1 MSSPR
6 ADIDRRGAYVTA
18 RLHGDLD
25 IANVEE
31 VRLHIL
37 DAMPGDAH
45 GLIVDLSS
53 VRYVDSAGVHML
65 FELVRKLDARRQK
78 TAVAVTEGSPVASLL
93 KITNVN
99 EAVPVCTTVEA
110 CAEALGDDA
119 GVY

>member
-1 MSSPR
+1 MSAPR
-6 ADIDRRGAYVTA
+6 AELGRRGPFVTA

-31 VRLHIL
+31 VRLDIL

-65 FELVRKLDARRQK
+65 FELVRRLDARRQK
-78 TAVAVTEGSPVASLL
+78 TAVVVADGSPVATLL
-93 KITNVN
+93 KITNVSD
-99 EAVPVCTTVEA
+99 AIPVCTTVEA
-110 CAEALGDDA
+110 CAEALGDD
-119 GVY
+119 GKLY